1 MVFKSNFLLFLTNLH
16 TNLSIIKLPFKFMQ
30 NCTFYMNAGQMAQST
45 IVQVKVL
52 TPQHGYNKRINLVT
66 TQLISYLV
74 PYNVY
79 DPLHKVKI
87 YLIRQM
93 GGQSFCNINLL

>member
-1 MVFKSNFLLFLTNLH
+1 
-16 TNLSIIKLPFKFMQ
+16 
-30 NCTFYMNAGQMAQST
+30 MAQST

-93 GGQSFCNINLL
+93 RASLFVTLTYCKTQWSVFLNHTWT